1 MRKNILLSI
10 AVTGTLAISSCS
22 GFLNVDNLGKSTIE
36 SFFSDIDGM
45 KAAGVGLHKT
55 ILNFYDGSYLRFG
68 DIGGDTQNAL
78 RVASDEALLR
88 MYDFDYYAEDNGGFP
103 YTIWKTVTR

>member
-1 MRKNILLSI
+1 MSMKRNILLSI
-10 AVTGTLAISSCS
+10 SAAATLVFSSCS

-55 ILNFYDGSYLRFG
+55 ILDFFNWNFLSSFL
-68 DIGGDTQNAL
+68 
-78 RVASDEALLR
+78 
-88 MYDFDYYAEDNGGFP
+88 
-103 YTIWKTVTR
+103 

>member
-1 MRKNILLSI
+1 MKKNIFLSI
-10 AVTGTLAISSCS
+10 AVTGMLATVSCT

-55 ILNFYDGSYLRFG
+55 ILDFYDDSYLRFG
-68 DIGGDTQNAL
+68 DIGGDTQNAS
-78 RVASDEALLR
+78 RVTSDEALLR
-88 MYDFDYYAEDNGGFP
+88 LYDFD
-103 YTIWKTVTR
+103 

>member
-1 MRKNILLSI
+1 MKRNILLSI
-10 AVTGTLAISSCS
+10 SAAATLVFSSCS

-55 ILNFYDGSYLRFG
+55 ILDFYDGYYLASP
-68 DIGGDTQNAL
+68 TSAATL
-78 RVASDEALLR
+78 RRPHELIVMKR
-88 MYDFDYYAEDNGGFP
+88 C
-103 YTIWKTVTR
+103 